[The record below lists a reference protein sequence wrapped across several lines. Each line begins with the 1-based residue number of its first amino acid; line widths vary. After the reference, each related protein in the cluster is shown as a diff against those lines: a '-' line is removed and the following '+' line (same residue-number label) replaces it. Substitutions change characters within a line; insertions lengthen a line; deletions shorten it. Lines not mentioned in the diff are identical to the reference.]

1 MPPANSSKTGSE
13 KLEWSGRI
21 VLVGGVNEQLLSVKA
36 KPAGIILLG
45 PPYRCV
51 LVRCRV
57 LFEMLRDRGETKVIT
72 NYEVDEDSR
81 NRPAANSL
89 HSCLKF
95 TSRVSPTLQI
105 GRA

>member
-1 MPPANSSKTGSE
+1 MDATEAQQLWRAN
-13 KLEWSGRI
+13 
-21 VLVGGVNEQLLSVKA
+21 LVGGVNEQLLSVKA

-45 PPYRCV
+45 PPYRCI

-95 TSRVSPTLQI
+95 TSRVSPTLQK
-105 GRA
+105 RDLEKSR